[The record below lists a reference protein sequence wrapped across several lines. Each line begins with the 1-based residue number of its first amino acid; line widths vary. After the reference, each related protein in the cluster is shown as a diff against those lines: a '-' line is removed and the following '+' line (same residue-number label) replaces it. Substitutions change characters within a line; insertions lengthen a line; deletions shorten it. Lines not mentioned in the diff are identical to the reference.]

1 MGSSKLNVD
10 ITKCKSLE
18 SFIVVPSTFVMHVVN
33 GKQFLNASAVAKFH
47 AMVIL
52 SLTSPLLECNHH
64 CSQKD

>member
-1 MGSSKLNVD
+1 MRSSKLNIEV
-10 ITKCKSLE
+10 TKCKSLE
-18 SFIVVPSTFVMHVVN
+18 SFVVVPSTFVMQVVN
-33 GKQFLNASAVAKFH
+33 GEQFLNAPSVAKFH